1 MLLLLAATSALA
13 ANWDGPNDG
22 NQGWA
27 VAGGNPI
34 EFTQCDLTA
43 TVHDF
48 FHSNYDHDIA
58 PTDIVPTGSHSCTT
72 IDVGTGDD
80 NFGSGALGFAE
91 CHDFV
96 SPNTCNIA
104 HAHIDLSHP
113 LVPEDFTQTL
123 KVVCQEVG
131 HAVGLRHRVSPVNS
145 CMWSGSSGGPHF
157 DTHDRNVLNDH
168 Y

>member
-1 MLLLLAATSALA
+1 MGGHHRPGLAHRQRAAWGAGVALVLALLVAASALA
-13 ANWDGPNDG
+13 SNWDGPNDG

-48 FHSNYDHDIA
+48 FHSNYDHDIE

-113 LVPEDFTQTL
+113 PGSGEFHPDAEGRLPGGGARDRPASPG
-123 KVVCQEVG
+123 VVRG
-131 HAVGLRHRVSPVNS
+131 
-145 CMWSGSSGGPHF
+145 
-157 DTHDRNVLNDH
+157 
-168 Y
+168 